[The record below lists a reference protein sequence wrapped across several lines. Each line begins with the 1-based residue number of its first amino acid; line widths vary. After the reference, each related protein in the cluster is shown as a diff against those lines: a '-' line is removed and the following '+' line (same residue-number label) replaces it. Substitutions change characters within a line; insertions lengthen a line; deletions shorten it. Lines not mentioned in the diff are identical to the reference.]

1 VVIADGI
8 FVDSFCLNNGVC
20 RVQEK
25 MQVKLRQV
33 AMQGLG
39 YGLHLSR
46 KTPLVVQRK
55 LWLGLLSHGLSEP
68 LQDGD
73 LDCLYNSW
81 LQVKVLDLNISWFF
95 TIEHG
100 ALAMQTALP
109 ADFENSKHCC
119 VSGGL
124 VDLMCLMNRQQDPD
138 TLFFQRRL
146 MLTGDTE
153 LGLEIRNVLDAIDI
167 DELPGKLKRLMQ
179 WSTQLTSHVTSH

>member
-1 VVIADGI
+1 MVITDGV
-8 FVDSFCLNNGVC
+8 FVDSFCLNNGDYS
-20 RVQEK
+20 VQEK
-25 MQVKLRQV
+25 IQETLRQV
-33 AMQGLG
+33 ALKGLG
-39 YGLHLSR
+39 YGLHLSH
-46 KTPLVVQRK
+46 KAPLVAQRK
-55 LWLGLLSHGLSEP
+55 LWLGMLSHCLSEP

-109 ADFENSKHCC
+109 AGFENSKHCC

-124 VDLMCLMNRQQDPD
+124 VDLMCLINRQQDPD
-138 TLFFQRRL
+138 ALFFQRRL

-179 WSTQLTSHVTSH
+179 WSTQLTSHVTYH